1 MLKMEIDFRKA
12 NKTDINR
19 CVEIRGHTRDNPISR
34 EVLVAIGVTEESW
47 APKIDNGTFE
57 GFVVED
63 KESVVGYCYGDTQ
76 TGEILVLA
84 LLPDYESIG
93 AGSKLLSLMVARLL
107 SLGHVELWLAASPDE
122 KIRAHGFYRHLGWR
136 PTQTYDENGDEIL
149 KYKQI

>member
-1 MLKMEIDFRKA
+1 MKLGFRKV

-19 CVEIRGHTRDNPISR
+19 CAEIRGLTRDNPISR
-34 EVLVAIGVTEESW
+34 EVLMAIGVTEESW

-63 KESVVGYCYGDTQ
+63 NDCVVGYCYGDTQ

-84 LLPDYESIG
+84 LLPDYEGIG
-93 AGSKLLSLMVARLL
+93 AGRKLLSLMVARLL
-107 SLGHVELWLAASPDE
+107 SLGHNELWLVASSDE

-136 PTQTYDENGDEIL
+136 STQNYDENGDEIL
-149 KYKQI
+149 KYKKI